1 MVTNFIKR
9 FDFMWAVPT
18 IWFRFRLK
26 SLLSKPRWRCFKS
39 FFCSANQQRSR
50 KPKIFWANKKYLFQF
65 NSILFKSLFFF
76 LLLRLLFFL
85 FLLLLFFLLLRL
97 LSFSF
102 LFLYFIF
109 SLYFFF
115 PLYFTSSDSVKKVFE
130 WNTKWTKVWNQKVFL
145 IPTPDF

>member
-1 MVTNFIKR
+1 MTKR
-9 FDFMWAVPT
+9 FSFMWAVPT
-18 IWFRFRLK
+18 KAIWFHFRLK

-50 KPKIFWANKKYLFQF
+50 KPKIFWANKKYRFQF

-102 LFLYFIF
+102 LLLYFLSPLLLSCLFYFWF
-109 SLYFFF
+109 S
-115 PLYFTSSDSVKKVFE
+115 KKTFE
-130 WNTKWTKVWNQKVFL
+130 WNTKWTKVWNQKVFFNPKVVWL
-145 IPTPDF
+145 LKK